1 MSTRIA
7 VAASALLFLIS
18 APVNAQLTVHTIEG
32 VGGGAITPVA
42 LVVNSG
48 RAPAFSTTA
57 LSLNDKN
64 LQTFAVT
71 QSFGGWFEF
80 GYATTRLGLGD
91 LPSDIAAAAAAAA
104 AAAVDI
110 NRKSFGIQFKN
121 EF

>member
-1 MSTRIA
+1 M
-7 VAASALLFLIS
+7 
-18 APVNAQLTVHTIEG
+18 
-32 VGGGAITPVA
+32 
-42 LVVNSG
+42 NSG

-91 LPSDIAAAAAAAA
+91 LPSDIAAAAAAA
-104 AAAVDI
+104 VDI